1 MGKMRRRKI
10 TLADGRYLIFYT
22 FEDAEPPPPP
32 PAEKTDGARS
42 QSEDQ
47 AKSKEVRRV

>member
-22 FEDAEPPPPP
+22 FEDAEPSPP
-32 PAEKTDGARS
+32 PAEKTDGALS

-47 AKSKEVRRV
+47 GKSEEVRRV